1 MAQQKQTTN
10 KEFKASTQQYIDIA
24 EIHDDTVILKDNSLV
39 AVLLVSSINFAL
51 KSEEEQNAII
61 EAYMSFINSLSFPV
75 QIVIQSRRLNI
86 DDYLESLKQKEKEQ
100 TNELLKVQIADYI
113 DYIKEL
119 IELGDIMTK
128 RFYVV
133 IRYNPQEGTKR
144 QGVVSKIIN
153 SFKVVQVIGMKK
165 EKFLKYRQELD
176 RRVSAVQSALA
187 SMTLNSQR
195 LDTQSLIELYYNS
208 YNPDSSQRQ
217 KMTKISNLRIE

>member
-1 MAQQKQTTN
+1 MAQQQQNRTTN
-10 KEFKASTQQYIDIA
+10 KVTTQQYIDIA
-24 EIHDDTVILKDNSLV
+24 EIHDDTVILKDNTLV

-61 EAYMSFINSLSFPV
+61 QAYISFINSLSFPV

-86 DDYLESLKQKEKEQ
+86 DDYLEQLKKKEKEQ
-100 TNELLKVQIADYI
+100 TNELLKIQIADYI

-119 IELGDIMTK
+119 IELGDIMTR

-133 IRYNPQEGTKR
+133 VSYHTQEGTKR
-144 QGVVSKIIN
+144 QGLIGKIIN
-153 SFKVVQVIGMKK
+153 SFKVVKVIGMKR
-165 EKFLKYRQELD
+165 EQFLKYRQELD
-176 RRVSAVQSALA
+176 RRVNAVQSALA

-217 KMTKISNLRIE
+217 KMTNINNLRIE